1 MRQVYEATGCSVIAT
16 EQVPREHTDRYGI
29 VALEDAAANPSRIT
43 QIVEKPRPDEAPSTQ
58 AVVGR
63 YILTP
68 AIFDLLRT
76 TGRGAGGEIQLT
88 DAISDLLGKE
98 SVYSYSFTGTRYDC
112 GNKLGFLRATV
123 EIALSDPEIGSDFR
137 DLLAK
142 ILAAKDGSNR

>member
-1 MRQVYEATGCSVIAT
+1 
-16 EQVPREHTDRYGI
+16 
-29 VALEDAAANPSRIT
+29 
-43 QIVEKPRPDEAPSTQ
+43 
-58 AVVGR
+58 VVGR